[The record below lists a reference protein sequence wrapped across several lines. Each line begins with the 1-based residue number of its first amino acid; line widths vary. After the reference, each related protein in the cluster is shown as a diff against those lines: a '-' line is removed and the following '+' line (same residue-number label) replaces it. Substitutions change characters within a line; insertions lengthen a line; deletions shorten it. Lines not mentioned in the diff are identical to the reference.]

1 MKSIRSD
8 SPRSRP
14 NDLRCMSGMVLSRGV
29 PPVPRAR
36 GLSASLESCAVRRP
50 GLIAAVL
57 LGAAALAGLRR
68 PGCRLPDAADVH
80 RQVLDQRANI
90 PGRPSLHLKG
100 DATKGNAV
108 FASAGCGNCHTLA
121 AAHSNGTIGP
131 NLDSLKPDYR
141 AVTAQVTNGGAEM
154 PSFKSQ
160 LKTQQIADVAAYVVK
175 STGGTAP

>member
-1 MKSIRSD
+1 
-8 SPRSRP
+8 
-14 NDLRCMSGMVLSRGV
+14 MVLSRSV

-50 GLIAAVL
+50 GLILAVL
-57 LGAAALAGLRR
+57 LGAAALAGCGAQGTASPTPNTVIGTLATTTQSF
-68 PGCRLPDAADVH
+68 PAVAAFK
-80 RQVLDQRANI
+80 
-90 PGRPSLHLKG
+90 LKG

-121 AAHSNGTIGP
+121 AAHSTGTIGP

-141 AVTAQVTNGGAEM
+141 AVTAQVTNGGAQM
-154 PSFKSQ
+154 PAFKSQ